1 MNIMKVGLL
10 FFYII
15 WIVFGTPFSN
25 NIKLLIFSVG
35 NSRTDCWKLFKF
47 PRTTYSCASLQSVV
61 MKLLTLSC
69 FLLGAKFTES
79 QFGQP
84 TNANPFVDQ
93 VKINHF
99 FLWSWTQKI
108 LLQMLEEVI
117 MASNE
122 TLFLDDEQFILVVDL
137 FIFRPELQLQVTGDW
152 LSFIIIN

>member
-99 FLWSWTQKI
+99 FLQSWTKKNLATDAGGSYNGQQWNLI
-108 LLQMLEEVI
+108 SWWWTIHSCCGSFHFQTRTS
-117 MASNE
+117 A
-122 TLFLDDEQFILVVDL
+122 
-137 FIFRPELQLQVTGDW
+137 TGDRW
-152 LSFIIIN
+152 LIIINNN